1 MGRSFL
7 LPPWPDII
15 GEGNM
20 WCCIWNSL
28 QVNDAFIT
36 IIRLGIA
43 VLLGGMLGIERGRK
57 RRPAGFR
64 TYMIVCM
71 ASALVMMTGT
81 FLIEEYNMG
90 DPARLGAQ
98 VISGIGFLGA
108 GTIIVTP
115 RQVKGLTTAAGL
127 WASACMGLAVG
138 AGFYTGA
145 VAAGFFV
152 LVIMSGFTRMDDRI
166 RRSSRQL
173 NFFAEFQSM
182 EMLGEF
188 LAELRAKGIKLYDIE
203 ISRKNDDMNDLVGV
217 NLFVGLAK
225 PENHVEII
233 HQFSQYRGVKYIE
246 ELDMV

>member
-1 MGRSFL
+1 MWDYIHDFL
-7 LPPWPDII
+7 QES
-15 GEGNM
+15 G
-20 WCCIWNSL
+20 
-28 QVNDAFIT
+28 AFTT

-43 VLLGGMLGIERGRK
+43 LMLGGMLGMERGRK

-81 FLIEEYNMG
+81 FLLEQYNMG

-145 VAAGFFV
+145 IVVGIFV
-152 LVIMSGFTRMDDRI
+152 LIIMSGFTRLDDRI
-166 RRSSRQL
+166 RRNSKQL
-173 NFFAEFQSM
+173 NFFAEFQTM

-188 LAELRAKGIKLYDIE
+188 LAELRKEGIKLYDIE
-203 ISRKNDDMNDLVGV
+203 ISRKNDNMNDLVGA
-217 NLFVGLAK
+217 NLFVGLVN
-225 PENHVEII
+225 PENHAEII
-233 HQFSQYRGVKYIE
+233 HQFSQYKGVKYIE
-246 ELDMV
+246 ELDII